1 MDCRFPLAVAAR
13 KLVMLFAAAGVLLA
27 AAPSMAQDDG
37 ADALKALR
45 SKKSSLRRDIGTSIW
60 REGRFNS
67 NDQRAKLQ
75 EYIGVSLQMMQV
87 PAYQSEVAKERLTIV
102 RELRTLGNAASRD
115 AFNVAV
121 QYLLAEL
128 PKIINEDKQAMQM
141 RFNAMLLLGDLNQQ
155 EAPPT
160 GLTPATPLP
169 AALNLLLTAYQND
182 QLPIALK
189 VGAMIGLQRHAQLG
203 IADKGAS
210 DALRVAMLKTYAEA
224 QPSANVSADAHNWI
238 KIRAVEILGALGT
251 TGSTPEN
258 AEVVAAIL
266 SIINDSN
273 ADVMLR
279 AESARA
285 LQSMNFNVP
294 ANLNTPL
301 IARSLAQL
309 VVDTLADA
317 PDRQRIKHVLHCAR
331 LGLTGPDPDPRGRT
345 TTNPASV
352 SKVGSPEAKQ
362 MMASLAREFEVLNKQ
377 IDDTNDS
384 ELPNI
389 TGDKLSAWLQ
399 QNPLDNQRL
408 TASN

>member
-13 KLVMLFAAAGVLLA
+13 KLVMLLAAASTVLA
-27 AAPSMAQDDG
+27 AAPALAQDDG
-37 ADALKALR
+37 AETLKALR
-45 SKKSSLRRDIGTSIW
+45 GRKSALRRDIGTGIW
-60 REGRFNS
+60 REGRFGS

-75 EYIGVSLQMMQV
+75 EYVGVSLQMMQV
-87 PAYQSEVAKERLTIV
+87 PAYQSDVSKERLTMV

-115 AFNVAV
+115 AFNVVV
-121 QYLLAEL
+121 QYLVTEL
-128 PKIINEDKQAMQM
+128 PKIINEDKQAMHL
-141 RFNAMLLLGDLNQQ
+141 RYNAMLLLGDLNAQ

-160 GLTPATPLP
+160 GLTQPTPLP
-169 AALNLLLTAYQND
+169 AALNLLLAAYQND

-189 VGAMIGLQRHAQLG
+189 VGALIGLQRHAALG
-203 IADKGAS
+203 IADKGNS
-210 DALRVAMLKTYAEA
+210 DALRAAMLKTYTEA
-224 QPSANVSADAHNWI
+224 QPPANVSAGAHAWI

-251 TGSTPEN
+251 TGSTPDS
-258 AEVVAAIL
+258 ADVVAAIL
-266 SIINDSN
+266 SVINDSN
-273 ADVMLR
+273 ADMMLR

-309 VVDTLADA
+309 VADTVADA
-317 PDRQRIKHVLHCAR
+317 PERQRLKHVLHCAR

-362 MMASLAREFEVLNKQ
+362 MRAALAKEFETLNKQ
-377 IDDTNDS
+377 IDDTDDLS
-384 ELPNI
+384 TV
-389 TGDKLSAWLQ
+389 TGEKLSAWLQ